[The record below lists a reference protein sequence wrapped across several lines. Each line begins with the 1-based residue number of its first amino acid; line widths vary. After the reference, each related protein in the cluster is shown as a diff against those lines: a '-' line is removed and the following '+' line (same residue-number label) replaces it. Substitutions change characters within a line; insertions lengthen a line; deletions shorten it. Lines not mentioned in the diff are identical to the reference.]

1 MKKSPVIA
9 RRRVYTGKVTR
20 VDEIDLDFGN
30 GNTPTYELVTFDVV
44 TGVSALPVQDDEV
57 WLISHYHVGIDAE
70 TYSLPSGGLH
80 AEEDPAERMQLELQ
94 EELGYRANK
103 LTLLLRTHSMPG
115 YVGTE
120 PGYLYVASEL
130 EPSRLP
136 GDEEYPITIER
147 LKLTQALEMIK
158 EGKIVDGRTMLALL
172 YYARMI
178 QFPYYE

>member
-1 MKKSPVIA
+1 MSKIKST
-9 RRRVYTGKVTR
+9 RRVFEGKVVR
-20 VDEIDLDFGN
+20 VDEVDLDFGN
-30 GNTPTYELVTFDVV
+30 GNTPTYELVTFNVV

-57 WLISHYHVGIDAE
+57 WLIKHYHVGIDGDA
-70 TYSLPSGGLH
+70 YGLPTGGLN
-80 AEEDPAERMQLELQ
+80 AGEDPLERMQLELQ

-120 PGYLYVASEL
+120 PGYVYLASEL